1 MGKGSKRRPISVPL
15 AKFKANW
22 DRIFKQTTKDKEM
35 LVLYTEK
42 QLEEAYETFL
52 EDYEGTIVPDLETF
66 RILYEASEELQGLV
80 RREKNEA
87 QLRHEEKVFE
97 IVFEPEE
104 ELVESCG
111 GTPAGFIPENTSI
124 H

>member
-15 AKFKANW
+15 AEFKANW

-42 QLEEAYETFL
+42 QLEKAYKAFL
-52 EDYEGTIVPDLETF
+52 EDYEGVIAPDLETF
-66 RILYEASEELQGLV
+66 RIMYEASEEL
-80 RREKNEA
+80 RNEDY
-87 QLRHEEKVFE
+87 EV
-97 IVFEPEE
+97 VFEPVE

-111 GTPAGFIPENTSI
+111 GTPAGFIPKNTSI

>member
-22 DRIFKQTTKDKEM
+22 DRIFKQRTKDKEM

-42 QLEEAYETFL
+42 QLEKAYKAFL
-52 EDYEGTIVPDLETF
+52 EDYEGVKAPDLETF
-66 RILYEASEELQGLV
+66 RIMYEASEEL
-80 RREKNEA
+80 RNEDY
-87 QLRHEEKVFE
+87 EVVFE
-97 IVFEPEE
+97 SEE
-104 ELVESCG
+104 ELIESCG
-111 GTPAGFIPENTSI
+111 GVPAGFIPKNVSI

>member
-22 DRIFKQTTKDKEM
+22 DRIFKQITKDKEM

-42 QLEEAYETFL
+42 QLEEAYKAFL

-66 RILYEASEELQGLV
+66 RIIYEASEELQ
-80 RREKNEA
+80 K
-87 QLRHEEKVFE
+87 EEYE
-97 IVFEPEE
+97 IVFEPE
-104 ELVESCG
+104 ESCG
-111 GTPAGFIPENTSI
+111 GTPAGFIPKNTSI

>member
-15 AKFKANW
+15 AEFKAKW
-22 DRIFKQTTKDKEM
+22 DRIFKQTTRDKKM

-42 QLEEAYETFL
+42 QLEKAYKAFL
-52 EDYEGTIVPDLETF
+52 ADYEGTIVPDLEAF
-66 RILYEASEELQGLV
+66 RILYEASEELQ
-80 RREKNEA
+80 K
-87 QLRHEEKVFE
+87 EEYE

-111 GTPAGFIPENTSI
+111 GTPAGFIPKNTSI

>member
-22 DRIFKQTTKDKEM
+22 DRIFKQLKTEEETM

-42 QLEEAYETFL
+42 QLEEAYKEFL
-52 EDYEGTIVPDLETF
+52 EDYEGTMVPDLETF
-66 RILYEASEELQGLV
+66 RTMYEIKLEECEMDYSG
-80 RREKNEA
+80 A
-87 QLRHEEKVFE
+87 FE
-97 IVFEPEE
+97 SDI
-104 ELVESCG
+104 ESCG
-111 GTPAGFIPENTSI
+111 GLRAGFIPKDTSI

>member
-15 AKFKANW
+15 AEFKAKW
-22 DRIFKQTTKDKEM
+22 DRIFKQITKDKEM

-66 RILYEASEELQGLV
+66 RIIYEASEELQ
-80 RREKNEA
+80 K
-87 QLRHEEKVFE
+87 EEYE
-97 IVFEPEE
+97 IVFEPE
-104 ELVESCG
+104 ESCG
-111 GTPAGFIPENTSI
+111 GTPAGFIPKNTSI